1 MRLGGPDPAQWCLS
15 WAVLVWEGVLK
26 TVVEDVEKKG
36 GLVKAAQ
43 ERKMVKREMCVQ
55 GDRHVYEQ

>member
-1 MRLGGPDPAQWCLS
+1 MGLS